1 MSRKFSTLLLLFWFG
16 LIKCQMPNTEIW
28 LFKIENSKQGPLF
41 SKPQNITNREGYDN
55 QPSFSADGK
64 KIFYVSV
71 REDKQADIYI
81 YDLKSEKTVQ
91 FTISPGDQAQSGMF
105 SLQVQTGGETYN
117 RAHRIINY
125 DHIPIQNL
133 YHRYH
138 NVDIHKYYLHCFQ
151 CWYPRNQQHHRSLDL
166 DILSQFQTHMH
177 IQQITHHL

>member
-16 LIKCQMPNTEIW
+16 LIKCQMPNTELW

-81 YDLKSEKTVQ
+81 YDLK
-91 FTISPGDQAQSGMF
+91 
-105 SLQVQTGGETYN
+105 Y
-117 RAHRIINY
+117 
-125 DHIPIQNL
+125 HI
-133 YHRYH
+133 YG
-138 NVDIHKYYLHCFQ
+138 
-151 CWYPRNQQHHRSLDL
+151 
-166 DILSQFQTHMH
+166 
-177 IQQITHHL
+177 